1 MYGALFA
8 FLNTNLNWDSF
19 LQDREDELGEQI
31 EINLEDIL
39 AETPPPSGTIEKSAS
54 KESFK
59 NNKQNKLAVEA
70 SSKEILSENSQ
81 ETVEEITVKKDT
93 IMLNQLKKM
102 EKALQNQ
109 TPKDTIAEVNT
120 VAENIQRDFESRFQ
134 TYEEELKFRRENY
147 RAIYNFK
154 KIYPYV
160 IKTKKLVADLNAQ
173 LATVKDKQER
183 KTLIKDTEK
192 KLFEQYESAIR
203 NMSRSQGNLLL
214 KLIARET
221 SQTGYGLVKEYKG
234 SITASFWYGVGL
246 MFRQNLKTEYD
257 SLKTDTVIEKI
268 IVKYNKGKL

>member
-1 MYGALFA
+1 MYGVLFI
-8 FLNTNLNWDSF
+8 FLNSNLNWDSF
-19 LQDREDELGEQI
+19 SPDTEDVLGEQI

-39 AETPPPSGTIEKSAS
+39 AEATPPLGTVEKSAS

-59 NNKQNKLAVEA
+59 GNKQHKLAVEA
-70 SSKEILSENSQ
+70 SSKEIVSENSQ
-81 ETVEEITVKKDT
+81 ETAEEIPVKKDT
-93 IMLNQLKKM
+93 VMLNQLKKI
-102 EKALQNQ
+102 EEALQNQ
-109 TPKDTIAEVNT
+109 TPKDTLAEVNT
-120 VAENIQRDFESRFQ
+120 VAENLQRDFERKFN

-183 KTLIKDTEK
+183 KTLIKNTEK
-192 KLFEQYESAIR
+192 KLFEEYESAIR

-257 SLKTDTVIEKI
+257 SLKTDTLIEKI